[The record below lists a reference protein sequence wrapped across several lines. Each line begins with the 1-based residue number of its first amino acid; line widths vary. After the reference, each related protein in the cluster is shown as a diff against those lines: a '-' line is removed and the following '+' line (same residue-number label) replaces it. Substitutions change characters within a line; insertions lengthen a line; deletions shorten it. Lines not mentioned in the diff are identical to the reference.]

1 MIKTTKKSTPRP
13 LLAILLAI
21 VAVSCTREEFVPD
34 SSSDSGDY
42 LRFSFSAAPQTRV
55 AMDEE
60 TGAGTFEEGDA
71 IGLYSF
77 IEWGYES
84 DYFTLTQRGGEWTP
98 RLTREELGGTGRTL
112 HACYPASDR
121 LQDKFNYPFEVAADQ
136 SGEETYRNS
145 DLLWGSCPLPDGN
158 TVDIAFRHMM
168 FRLNVDFSRI
178 EGTVSDVKIRGR
190 RGGVVQLTNGE
201 FFPDREEEYGWIKAY
216 QRKDG
221 LWSVYMSPQTTQYA
235 NYYKEGE
242 VQICFMLRKAD
253 GESKECTY
261 TVGKDL
267 SKLESGKQATV
278 RLRPTGTSLDPEEPD
293 PQYAG
298 KKIWV
303 YGISSPVFKEEEAR
317 EFPADATYDGYP
329 TGVWYST
336 KGKSKDAYYLKWSE
350 GCGWYDC
357 NKSWAND
364 ENMCWAAA
372 ASNMLHWWTAENAGY
387 IKKYDAKY
395 GLSEQYPRP
404 SFEFST
410 DGKSPI
416 FQLFVDNFLNNG
428 SATFYGTDWFLT
440 GKSGWAKT
448 EQYQKFPGFFHEALG
463 SRQVTR
469 RENLLTKGKFN
480 RLIKEAFQNGMAV
493 GFDISY
499 SGGGLHA
506 LTLWGAEFDEEGY
519 VSHIYYTDSD
529 DSNRES
535 QPESKGPVCRRRPIV
550 YHQWQNLENCTHM
563 RHYDPEYSPKYD
575 DAIINVYLLGL
586 ETEKWTG
593 WEATVENKQL

>member
-1 MIKTTKKSTPRP
+1 MIKTAKKTTPRP

-21 VAVSCTREEFVPD
+21 MAVSCTREEFVPD

-136 SGEETYRNS
+136 SSEETYRNS

-178 EGTVSDVKIRGR
+178 EETVSDVKIRGK

-235 NYYKEGE
+235 NYYKEGGGTNLLH
-242 VQICFMLRKAD
+242 VTKSRR
-253 GESKECTY
+253 
-261 TVGKDL
+261 
-267 SKLESGKQATV
+267 GKQGMHLYSGE
-278 RLRPTGTSLDPEEPD
+278 RLEQAGERQTGDRAPAAYRHLSR
-293 PQYAG
+293 
-298 KKIWV
+298 
-303 YGISSPVFKEEEAR
+303 FRRAR
-317 EFPADATYDGYP
+317 SAI
-329 TGVWYST
+329 
-336 KGKSKDAYYLKWSE
+336 
-350 GCGWYDC
+350 CRQ
-357 NKSWAND
+357 
-364 ENMCWAAA
+364 ENMGVRH
-372 ASNMLHWWTAENAGY
+372 L
-387 IKKYDAKY
+387 
-395 GLSEQYPRP
+395 L
-404 SFEFST
+404 
-410 DGKSPI
+410 
-416 FQLFVDNFLNNG
+416 
-428 SATFYGTDWFLT
+428 
-440 GKSGWAKT
+440 
-448 EQYQKFPGFFHEALG
+448 PG
-463 SRQVTR
+463 
-469 RENLLTKGKFN
+469 
-480 RLIKEAFQNGMAV
+480 I
-493 GFDISY
+493 
-499 SGGGLHA
+499 
-506 LTLWGAEFDEEGY
+506 
-519 VSHIYYTDSD
+519 
-529 DSNRES
+529 
-535 QPESKGPVCRRRPIV
+535 
-550 YHQWQNLENCTHM
+550 
-563 RHYDPEYSPKYD
+563 
-575 DAIINVYLLGL
+575 
-586 ETEKWTG
+586 
-593 WEATVENKQL
+593 